1 MVKVRQVACPVS
13 PRWTVGGTPD
23 QSVTVNGSVGIFMR
37 SHPAFLGDHRAVC
50 RLLEALRHQA
60 NPADRGRTLI
70 ESDHHVGDIGF
81 LEQGH
86 FVFGQL
92 DANRGQRVVEVLE
105 LGSADNGRGDN
116 RLSQG
121 LRLADLSV
129 AVFGGRPRPRLA
141 VEAFASAAAAAV
153 DLLARGVLLTRAI
166 TRSAVSSCQTT
177 MAFSAGLC
185 RSARAR

>member
-1 MVKVRQVACPVS
+1 MFGRHEVRYRVLPRQHTVRVRDRTSDLPALYSTRRTRKSPMVKVRQVACRLS

-116 RLSQG
+116 RLSQ
-121 LRLADLSV
+121 
-129 AVFGGRPRPRLA
+129 
-141 VEAFASAAAAAV
+141 
-153 DLLARGVLLTRAI
+153 
-166 TRSAVSSCQTT
+166 
-177 MAFSAGLC
+177 
-185 RSARAR
+185 